1 MSWLSLYFSVSF
13 VRVVHVNSNKSSKC
27 RCMLCLLYSCCCK
40 YLWMNDSVMMNNN
53 TPTTTWFWSL
63 LCSSL
68 LGLFLI
74 LRSRWLRHV
83 RSAPFSLLTV
93 RFFQSMA
100 VIYASL
106 FAVFPMTWFLL
117 HTFDTHSH
125 TNIINEHGYIYIY
138 IYMITNPHVL
148 HYYLPVLL
156 FSEKNPIIIILIN

>member
-13 VRVVHVNSNKSSKC
+13 VRVVHINSNKSSKC
-27 RCMLCLLYSCCCK
+27 RCMLCLLYSCCCCK
-40 YLWMNDSVMMNNN
+40 YLWMIVL
-53 TPTTTWFWSL
+53 WWIIIVLVWSL

-83 RSAPFSLLTV
+83 RSAPSSVMTV
-93 RFFQSMA
+93 RSYKSTA

-125 TNIINEHGYIYIY
+125 TNIINGQGYIWYEY
-138 IYMITNPHVL
+138 DHQRTCTTL
-148 HYYLPVLL
+148 LPSSFVIQW
-156 FSEKNPIIIILIN
+156 EKPNHHDLN